1 MPQNLKPPSVPWMTQ
16 PTFPVLSLDDPKQ
29 RHVVTLLAAGIL
41 CLGIAIWEGGSLF
54 GRNLLGISPLLFR
67 IGLMYV
73 TFTLFVY
80 NYTPTSVRE
89 ALLGAICASGVVFLV
104 GTAGM
109 YYEITATASPDGT
122 PLRTPYILAY
132 QAAGVLLTLP
142 ISSGWVAG
150 TLISLNKPFSAIV
163 GMGGA
168 SVCGGLGASQLLIAL
183 YSASGSAAGFIQV
196 GSFIAVVA
204 TAGLALLLP
213 ISIPG
218 RLRESV
224 SVAGT

>member
-1 MPQNLKPPSVPWMTQ
+1 MTQ
-16 PTFPVLSLDDPKQ
+16 PTFPVLSFDDPKQ

-80 NYTPTSVRE
+80 IYPPTSIRE
-89 ALLGAICASGVVFLV
+89 ALLGAIYASGVVFVV

-109 YYEITATASPDGT
+109 YYEITAASPDET
-122 PLRTPYILAY
+122 PLGTPYILAY
-132 QAAGVLLTLP
+132 QTAGVLLTLP

-150 TLISLNKPFSAIV
+150 TLISHNKPYRAIV
-163 GMGGA
+163 GMAGA
-168 SVCGGLGASQLLIAL
+168 TVCGGLGASQLLIAL
-183 YSASGSAAGFIQV
+183 YSASGAAAGFIQV

-218 RLRESV
+218 QLRESA

>member
-1 MPQNLKPPSVPWMTQ
+1 MPQF
-16 PTFPVLSLDDPKQ
+16 TFPVLSFDNPKQ

-41 CLGIAIWEGGSLF
+41 CLGIAIWEGGNLF

-67 IGLMYV
+67 IGLMYA
-73 TFTLFVY
+73 TFALFVY
-80 NYTPTSVRE
+80 IYTPTSIRE
-89 ALLGAICASGVVFLV
+89 ALLGAICASGVVFVV
-104 GTAGM
+104 GTACM
-109 YYEITATASPDGT
+109 YYEIAIAASPDEV
-122 PLRTPYILAY
+122 PLRIPYVLST

-150 TLISLNKPFSAIV
+150 TLISLNKPFSATV
-163 GMGGA
+163 GMVVA
-168 SVCGGLGASQLLIAL
+168 TVCGGLGASQLLIAL

-213 ISIPG
+213 VSIPG
-218 RLRESV
+218 QLRESAA
-224 SVAGT
+224 VAGT